1 MALEHQRAVT
11 GYVQRFEIERCAM
24 AEVFSSRS
32 ERAPWE
38 RNELPGR
45 FSVEETARRV
55 GNYKWVEMAIFEL
68 LGSWV
73 ASVPELDVKLRLG
86 THCYHHAFHAEL
98 WHKRLPQ
105 LREMDPARLTMAP
118 NAELATFMDA
128 LADAERLDD
137 TLAKLVGM
145 YRVLL
150 PHLIAAYTFHRN
162 NTATITDAPTIRSL
176 ELALADDI
184 EEWRDGE
191 MMIQS
196 LIENADDVDRAA
208 HHQAYFEK
216 LMLVSGGVTGP
227 GSVSSFGP
235 SDDSGPSR

>member
-1 MALEHQRAVT
+1 
-11 GYVQRFEIERCAM
+11 M
-24 AEVFSSRS
+24 AEASTPRPM
-32 ERAPWE
+32 RAPWE

-45 FSVEETARRV
+45 FSVEETARRI
-55 GNYKWVEMAIFEL
+55 GNYKWVEMRLFEL

-73 ASVPELDVKLRLG
+73 SSVPELDIKLRLG

-118 NAELATFMDA
+118 NPELETFMDA
-128 LADAERLDD
+128 LADNERLDD
-137 TLAKLVGM
+137 SLAKLVGL

-150 PHLIAAYTFHRN
+150 PHLISAYTFHRN
-162 NTATITDAPTIRSL
+162 NTATISDAPTIRSL
-176 ELALADDI
+176 DLALADDI

-196 LIENADDVDRAA
+196 LIHGGDDVDRAA
-208 HHQAYFEK
+208 VHQASMEK
-216 LMLVSGGVTGP
+216 LMLAAGGVTGP

-235 SDDSGPSR
+235 VADRGASS

>member
-1 MALEHQRAVT
+1 
-11 GYVQRFEIERCAM
+11 M
-24 AEVFSSRS
+24 AEASTSRPP
-32 ERAPWE
+32 RASWE

-45 FSVEETARRV
+45 FSVEETARRI
-55 GNYKWVEMAIFEL
+55 GNYKWVEMRIFEV

-73 ASVPELDVKLRLG
+73 SSVPELDIKLRLG

-118 NAELATFMDA
+118 NAELEAFMEA
-128 LADAERLDD
+128 LADNERLDD
-137 TLAKLVGM
+137 SLAKLVGL

-176 ELALADDI
+176 DLALTDDI

-196 LIENADDVDRAA
+196 LIHDEDDVDRAA
-208 HHQAYFEK
+208 IHQANLEK
-216 LMLVSGGVTGP
+216 LMLAAGGVTGP

-235 SDDSGPSR
+235 VDGQRTSI